1 MLYRRGDSLLYVTP
15 WCRNLQEMASHQET
29 IFGKYFAVGAKGGMG
44 GLELPAFAAEHT
56 EVLYAKARGRP
67 LGYMF
72 DVAQAFVYQV
82 CWRRVGEGR
91 DTLAP
96 KGRGESVAQSF

>member
-1 MLYRRGDSLLYVTP
+1 
-15 WCRNLQEMASHQET
+15 MASHQET
-29 IFGKYFAVGAKGGMG
+29 IFAKYFAEGARGGGG

-56 EVLYAKARGRP
+56 EVLYSKARGRP

-82 CWRRVGEGR
+82 
-91 DTLAP
+91 LY
-96 KGRGESVAQSF
+96 